1 MFGVVQKLGIAL
13 VFVLLASFASGQ
25 TPGRFHFDRH
35 SFEFESWTKANG
47 LPQDSVNCMEQTADG
62 YLWVGTFGGLARF
75 DGHTFRQFNVSNTP
89 LFPSNRILSL
99 EESKSSG
106 LWIGTQESGLAFLK
120 DGEIQFALTVE
131 KVGSILFLKEDRDGV
146 LWIGGSSGL
155 FSLQEG
161 RLVSGHRW
169 PVLDLKLDDQGQC
182 WEASE
187 RGLARLSAK
196 SRTVRYLSKDH
207 LRIIQFDVNGKLW
220 AFGPKTIATLDHG
233 ALVKRSHS
241 FGYEPRAVV
250 FFDGGEFAIASD
262 DALDLF
268 TLPLIPPRGGV
279 PVIGMPRR
287 ILQRRVRNRS
297 LHCDVAKNIW
307 IGTNENGLIRARAV
321 PFQKL
326 GLAYGNR
333 APRSAK
339 KITTGIKGPWVT
351 ADGAILLNWT
361 GREFTPVQVRE
372 DGEVVRHSVLVGST
386 ADGSIFLWNGSA
398 IKRVRDEQVV
408 ASTPL
413 PEIPSGLTRDD
424 QGRLWTG
431 IKNAVVCFG
440 EGQTFHV
447 PVANTGQIRVK
458 RIEADVSQKIWF
470 LYANGIGHVMDG
482 YVTTYP
488 IMKDSGGPC
497 RDMVRDK
504 NGDIW
509 IATYGRGLIRFRDG
523 TFFFYGPNEGMKE
536 LCLGGLLVEDDVLWV
551 NSNSGA
557 FELSISNLN
566 EIASGDARRV
576 LMRLYETGECNGP
589 GIIRGPQGRI
599 WLPTMSG
606 VTVLNANGA
615 KPDLIRPRVFVET
628 ITVDRDILA
637 ISNKEVVIE
646 PGRRDIE
653 FGFTGTTAGLSSR
666 VTFLFRL
673 IGHVDEWVGADVRRS
688 AYFSD
693 LAPGSYTFE
702 VVAVNG
708 SGLRSAEP
716 AKVTLRVLPFY
727 YQTTWFRVLVVGLIA
742 ALVWGFFNIRLRAVQ
757 RKNEEH
763 ARIAEGLRETR
774 RLESVGRLANG
785 IAHDFN
791 NVLTAILGSAEL
803 LGRAPQVM
811 YDSQLTEHVE
821 MLEDCAARGASLVRQ
836 LLAFSRQQVLLPMVF
851 EVDEVIGELKAMLQR
866 LLPDDVRLSTDLNA
880 KGKMIDADR
889 TQIEQVVM
897 NLILNAR
904 DAMPNGGTIVVAT
917 RVAQQAV
924 EGERGSSQSW
934 LEIAVTDTGRGIP
947 RDVLPRIFEPF
958 YTTKNESHGT
968 GLGLASVQ
976 GIVLQSKGLI
986 TVDSDE
992 GVGTTFRV
1000 LLPLVGGKQD
1010 LDDIEIHDELKGSG
1024 NIIICQSDEQWLIQM
1039 RKSLDAHGYHV
1050 RATMRPLEAMIVAMD
1065 CRHLDLLIVGG
1076 EMPQVGA
1083 GKLSDSI
1090 KKRHQGLQTL
1100 HLSTLSKAES
1110 LPATGAVLPS
1120 ISPRDLLVLVHE
1132 ILVLKSSP
1140 NLTKNLQ

>member
-1 MFGVVQKLGIAL
+1 MFGVVRQLGVAL
-13 VFVLLASFASGQ
+13 VFLLMASFAFGQ

-35 SFEFESWTKANG
+35 SFEFESWTKADG

-75 DGHTFRQFNVSNTP
+75 DGHTFRRFHVSNTP

-99 EESKSSG
+99 EESKNGG

-120 DGEIQFALTVE
+120 DGEIQFALTIE
-131 KVGSILFLKEDRDGV
+131 KVGSISFLKEDRDGV
-146 LWIGGSSGL
+146 LWIGGTSGL
-155 FSLQEG
+155 YSLQDG
-161 RLVSGHRW
+161 HLVSGHSWR
-169 PVLDLKLDDQGQC
+169 VFDLKLDAEGQC
-182 WEASE
+182 WEASV

-196 SRTVRYLSKDH
+196 SRTIRYSSKDL

-220 AFGPKTIATLDHG
+220 AFGPETIATLDHG
-233 ALVKRSHS
+233 ALIKRSYS
-241 FGYEPRAVV
+241 FGFDPRAVV
-250 FFDGGEFAIASD
+250 FFDRGEFAIASPNS
-262 DALDLF
+262 LSLF
-268 TLPLIPPRGGV
+268 TLPAIPPTGGV
-279 PVIGMPRR
+279 TVIGPPRQILRRSVR
-287 ILQRRVRNRS
+287 IRS
-297 LHCDVAKNIW
+297 LHCDGAKNIW
-307 IGTNENGLIRARAV
+307 IGTNEDGLIRARAV

-326 GLAYGNR
+326 KLAYGNGTR
-333 APRSAK
+333 RSAK
-339 KITTGIKGPWVT
+339 RISTGIKGPWVT
-351 ADGAILLNWT
+351 ADGAVLLNWA
-361 GREFTPVQVRE
+361 GREFAPVQVRE
-372 DGEVVRHSVLVGST
+372 DGKIIRSSILVGSI
-386 ADGSIFLWNGSA
+386 ADGSILLWNGKA

-413 PEIPSGLTRDD
+413 EEMPTGLSSDD
-424 QGRLWTG
+424 RGRFWTG
-431 IKNAVVCFG
+431 IKNAVVCMS
-440 EGQTFHV
+440 EGQTFHI

-458 RIEADVSQKIWF
+458 RIDPGRKIWF
-470 LYANGIGHVMDG
+470 LYANGIGNVKDG

-488 IMKDSGGPC
+488 IVKDAGGPC

-509 IATYGRGLIRFRDG
+509 IATYGRGLIRFREG
-523 TFFFYGPNEGMKE
+523 AFFSYGPNEGMKE
-536 LCLGGLLVEDDVLWV
+536 LCLGGLLVEGDVLWV

-557 FELSISNLN
+557 FKLSIANLN
-566 EIASGDARRV
+566 KIAAGDASRV
-576 LMRLYETGECNGP
+576 SMRLYETGECNGP
-589 GIIRGPQGRI
+589 DIVRGPQGRI

-606 VTVLNANGA
+606 VTVLNAKGTES
-615 KPDLIRPRVFVET
+615 DRIRPRVFVET
-628 ITVDRDILA
+628 ITVDRDIST
-637 ISNKEVVIE
+637 ISNAEVVIE

-673 IGHVDEWVGADVRRS
+673 IGHVDEWVDADVRRS

-708 SGLRSAEP
+708 SGLRSAES

-742 ALVWGFFNIRLRAVQ
+742 ALVWGLFNLRLRAVQ
-757 RKNEEH
+757 RKNEDH

-803 LGRAPQVM
+803 LGRAPQVI
-811 YDSQLTEHVE
+811 YDSQLTEHVD

-851 EVDEVIGELKAMLQR
+851 EVDEVIGELKAMLER
-866 LLPDDVRLSTDLNA
+866 LLPDDVRLTTDLNA

-917 RVAQQAV
+917 RVEQQAI
-924 EGERGSSQSW
+924 EGEKGSSQSW
-934 LEIAVTDTGRGIP
+934 LEIAVTDTGRGIS

-958 YTTKNESHGT
+958 YTTKDESHGT

-1000 LLPLVGGKQD
+1000 LLPLVGEEED
-1010 LDDIEIHDELKGSG
+1010 LDDVEVHDELKGSG

-1039 RKSLDAHGYHV
+1039 RKSLEAHGYHV

-1100 HLSTLSKAES
+1100 HLSSPPKAEG
-1110 LPATGAVLPS
+1110 LPAAGAVIPS
-1120 ISPRDLLVLVHE
+1120 MSPRDLLVLVHE
-1132 ILVLKSSP
+1132 ILEPKSSSTS
-1140 NLTKNLQ
+1140 NKNLQ